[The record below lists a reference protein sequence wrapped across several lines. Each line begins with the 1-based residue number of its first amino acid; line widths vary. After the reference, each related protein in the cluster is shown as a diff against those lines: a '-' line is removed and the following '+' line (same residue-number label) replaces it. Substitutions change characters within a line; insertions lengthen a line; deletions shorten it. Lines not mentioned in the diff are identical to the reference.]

1 MELHEKY
8 IGIEQIVD
16 YLYSIGID
24 DENEQDKWIHQHLNY
39 KPYSLSDE
47 SALFVYDYKEEN
59 LDGMDIEKNIT
70 DEGVYCLMWVVK
82 RFRPV
87 SSGYEKPY

>member
-1 MELHEKY
+1 MERHEKY

-24 DENEQDKWIHQHLNY
+24 DENEQDKWIHHHLNY
-39 KPYSLSDE
+39 KTYSLSDE
-47 SALFVYDYKEEN
+47 SALFVYNYFDEY

-70 DEGVYCLMWVVK
+70 YTGRDALFAIAEKM
-82 RFRPV
+82 RPE
-87 SSGYEKPY
+87 SGDYEKPY